1 MLKGRLWEQ
10 YRRLLQPQRLGN
22 GVGEGDVSGEGGQSS
37 SDPAIR
43 ELAQKI
49 VLVSLFSL
57 ARARALSLSL
67 CMFLCV
73 YIYLASSSMLS
84 LLQDE

>member
-22 GVGEGDVSGEGGQSS
+22 GVGEGDVSGGGGQSS

-49 VLVSLFSL
+49 VLVSLSL
-57 ARARALSLSL
+57 ARSRARALSLSL
-67 CMFLCV
+67 YVFVCIHILG
-73 YIYLASSSMLS
+73 LLLHALS
-84 LLQDE
+84 AAG

>member
-22 GVGEGDVSGEGGQSS
+22 GVGEGDVSGGGQSS

-49 VLVSLFSL
+49 VLVSLSL
-57 ARARALSLSL
+57 ARSRARALSL
-67 CMFLCV
+67 CMFSCV
-73 YIYLASSSMLS
+73 YICLASSMLP